1 MAFDPEAPASSLVD
15 PGHVHTARSSTN
27 PPSPGIV
34 RHEDPGE
41 RVGDSWIM
49 GPRARR
55 FVQTPHLVCIFTR
68 TVPGTG
74 ICHLR
79 LPALTSRCNAP
90 GILFCPN
97 QAHRNRLGRS
107 RPVTFKTTVIRK
119 IKRPGGIRRW
129 PAYATGDDDFGL
141 WLFSP
146 KGTIFRASWVRK
158 SVSVR
163 WARGTKRKGCL

>member
-1 MAFDPEAPASSLVD
+1 
-15 PGHVHTARSSTN
+15 
-27 PPSPGIV
+27 
-34 RHEDPGE
+34 
-41 RVGDSWIM
+41 
-49 GPRARR
+49 
-55 FVQTPHLVCIFTR
+55 
-68 TVPGTG
+68 
-74 ICHLR
+74 
-79 LPALTSRCNAP
+79 
-90 GILFCPN
+90 
-97 QAHRNRLGRS
+97 
-107 RPVTFKTTVIRK
+107 VTFKTTVIRK